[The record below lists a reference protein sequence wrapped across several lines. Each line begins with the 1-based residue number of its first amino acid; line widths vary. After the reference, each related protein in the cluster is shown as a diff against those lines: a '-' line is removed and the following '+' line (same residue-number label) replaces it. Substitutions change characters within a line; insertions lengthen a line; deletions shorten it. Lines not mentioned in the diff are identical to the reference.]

1 MGHSFY
7 LDTYYQ
13 LPDEKKREMFLEV
26 EPHLTI
32 SDFKAVEKNMKM
44 LSVQNSKLEEKF
56 NDLLQYLRS
65 NSIGV
70 PNSQI

>member
-13 LPDEKKREMFLEV
+13 LPEGKKREMYLDA

-32 SDFKAVEKNMKM
+32 SDFETVEKNIKK
-44 LSVQNSKLEEKF
+44 LSEKILSWKKNSM
-56 NDLLQYLRS
+56 NCY
-65 NSIGV
+65 NI
-70 PNSQI
+70 